1 MKKVGRVEIPAEG
14 ERVIKPQDRIENE
27 VLLLAVR
34 SELAPEQ
41 ITRLR
46 ALVKEGLDWD
56 YFYQL
61 ARRHSLVPL
70 VSSQLEHSVKD
81 LLPPEMR
88 RRFRKDYQENAAR
101 NLIFANELTSLVK
114 TCAGAG
120 VEAVIFKGPALAV
133 TAYGDLALRRF
144 VDLDL
149 MVRRADVARTVELL
163 SEHGYTASKALNAE
177 QQELLLRTQ
186 HNVQFT
192 RGRLIVELH
201 WQVSSELFASS
212 VTAED
217 LWRHLETVKIND
229 TEVKTLSTEDLLFSL
244 SVHGSR
250 HLWQRL
256 AWICDID
263 RIIATRPG
271 VDWSLLLT
279 RAEQTSTQRM
289 FLLGPALAEELLGT
303 RLPQA
308 ISEAIS
314 RDRRIGSL
322 AAEAC
327 ERLFDG
333 EEQTPAGVG
342 AIFRYNFLIRSDWRT
357 RARYFRYL
365 LSPTD
370 SDLETLRLSRSLHFI
385 YYLLRPFRLAQSGR
399 SRESQTPNAG

>member
-1 MKKVGRVEIPAEG
+1 VT
-14 ERVIKPQDRIENE
+14 KPQDRIENE

-34 SELAPEQ
+34 SKLAPEQ
-41 ITRLR
+41 LDRLR
-46 ALVKEGLDWD
+46 ALVNQDVDWD

-61 ARRHSLVPL
+61 AQRNSLIPL
-70 VSSQLEHSVKD
+70 VSSQLERFVKE
-81 LLPPEMR
+81 LLPTDVR
-88 RRFRKDYQENAAR
+88 KRFRKDFQENAAR
-101 NLIFANELTSLVK
+101 NQIFANELTSLVK
-114 TCAGAG
+114 ACAGVG
-120 VEAVIFKGPALAV
+120 VEAVIYKGPALAV

-163 SEHGYTASKALNAE
+163 LEHGYTAAKALNAE

-217 LWRHLETVKIND
+217 LWQQLETVEING
-229 TEVKTLSTEDLLFSL
+229 TKMKTLSTEDLLFSL

-256 AWICDID
+256 AWICDMD
-263 RIIATRPG
+263 RIIATRPDI
-271 VDWSLLLT
+271 DWSRLMT
-279 RAEQTSTQRM
+279 RAEQTNTQRM
-289 FLLGPALAEELLGT
+289 FLLGPALAEKLLGT
-303 RLPQA
+303 PLPESV
-308 ISEAIS
+308 SEAIA

-322 AAEAC
+322 ADEAG

-333 EEQTPAGVG
+333 AEQMPAGVG
-342 AIFRYNFLIRSDWRT
+342 AIFRYNVLIRSDWRT

-370 SDLETLRLSRSLHFI
+370 SDLETLRLSRSFHFI

-399 SRESQTPNAG
+399 SRESHTPNTG

>member
-1 MKKVGRVEIPAEG
+1 M
-14 ERVIKPQDRIENE
+14 KPQDRIENE

-34 SELAPEQ
+34 SELRAEQ
-41 ITRLR
+41 LTRLP
-46 ALVKEGLDWD
+46 ALVNEGLDWD

-61 ARRHSLVPL
+61 ARRNSLVPL
-70 VSSQLEHSVKD
+70 VYSQLERFVKD
-81 LLPPEMR
+81 LLPPDVR
-88 RRFRKDYQENAAR
+88 QRFRKDFQENAAR
-101 NLIFANELTSLVK
+101 NLILANELTSLVK
-114 TCAGAG
+114 ACSNVGIETI
-120 VEAVIFKGPALAV
+120 VYKGPALAV
-133 TAYGDLALRRF
+133 AAYGDLALRRF

-149 MVRRADVARTVELL
+149 MVRRADVARTVNLL
-163 SEHGYTASKALNAE
+163 TEHGYTAAKALHAE

-217 LWRHLETVKIND
+217 LWQQLETVKINE
-229 TEVKTLSTEDLLFSL
+229 TEVKILSTEDLLFSL

-256 AWICDID
+256 AWICDLD
-263 RIIATRPG
+263 RIIATRTDI
-271 VDWSLLLT
+271 DWSRLMT

-289 FLLGPALAEELLGT
+289 FLLGPALAEKLLGT
-303 RLPQA
+303 RLPELVSYA
-308 ISEAIS
+308 IA
-314 RDRRIGSL
+314 RDRRISSL
-322 AAEAC
+322 ADEAC

-333 EEQTPAGVG
+333 AEQLPAGLG

-370 SDLETLRLSRSLHFI
+370 SDLEALRLSPSFHFI

-399 SRESQTPNAG
+399 SR